1 MNFFSARTRAVAIA
15 AATSLL
21 VLTAAPAH
29 AVIARTDAAGDV
41 GTFGTGVTTQEKQR
55 MDITRA
61 TLTTTTTAVKIRFA
75 LVDYRHTCVTGVPCT
90 NVETLFEVVM
100 KNGTGSRSVYPVG
113 RRYQGGTT
121 RSAMPTRV
129 EYADGS
135 YKLGLRCNDGQIKLT
150 ASATDD
156 YAVLAIPR
164 SCFPRD
170 WRFRTAE
177 VKTGYY
183 YGYGTPAYRGVW
195 DTVSTMSVDMVPNA

>member
-1 MNFFSARTRAVAIA
+1 MNFFSGRTRALAVA

-21 VLTAAPAH
+21 ALTAAPAQ
-29 AVIARTDAAGDV
+29 AVIARNDAAGDV

-55 MDITRA
+55 MDMTRA
-61 TLTTTTTAVKIRFA
+61 TLTTTTTAIKVRFA

-90 NVETLFEVVM
+90 NVETRFEVVM
-100 KNGTGSRSVYPVG
+100 KNGSGSRSVYPQAS
-113 RRYQGGTT
+113 RYQGGTT
-121 RSAMPTRV
+121 NSAMSTRV

-170 WRFRTAE
+170 WRFATAE
-177 VKTGYY
+177 VRTGYY
-183 YGYGTPAYRGVW
+183 HGYNTSAYRGVW
-195 DTVSTMSVDMVPNA
+195 DNAPTMAIDMVPHR